1 VASHP
6 TVGPSRH
13 ATAEHGTTQSRPEK
27 LKILVDPPTVGI
39 FNFWTQKSIPC
50 CTRHH
55 GRRTAPMR
63 TRDGQETGGFASDRR
78 PETTR
83 NSRTRDHAIP
93 TGKAKNSGRSAHGRS
108 FQFLD
113 AKINPLLHTPP
124 RPQNGAN
131 AHPRR
136 PRDWWLRIRPS
147 ARDNTHPP
155 NTGPRNPDRK
165 S

>member
-1 VASHP
+1 MKI
-6 TVGPSRH
+6 GSRNWRLSSDPIMH
-13 ATAEHGTTQSRPEK
+13 LSKTQAGNCADCVDG
-27 LKILVDPPTVGI
+27 KICYFSFRKI
-39 FNFWTQKSIPC
+39 AYCQ
-50 CTRHH
+50 TRHH
-55 GRRTAPMR
+55 GCRTASTR
-63 TRDGQETGGFASDRR
+63 IRDGRGTGGFASDRR
-78 PETTR
+78 PEPTR

-93 TGKAKNSGRSAHGRS
+93 TGKAKNSGRSAHGRN

-113 AKINPLLHTPP
+113 AKINPLLHTAP

-147 ARDNTHPP
+147 ARDNTQQP
-155 NTGPRNPDRK
+155 NTGPRNPDRE